1 VVFASPIFLFLFL
14 PLTLAAYFAFPRTW
28 RNAVLLI
35 ASLVFYAWGE
45 ARYLPLILGSVA
57 FNWVMGRAI
66 GGAADAQ
73 VRKRWLV
80 VAIIGNLAALAL
92 FKYANFAVAN
102 VNALAPILA
111 VTPLALAA
119 IPLPLGISFF
129 TFHAI
134 SYVVDVYKRNADAE
148 RSIPRFALY
157 ILLFPQLIAGPI
169 IRWRDIAAQLGTRE
183 QRIADFAYGARRFV
197 LGLGKKVLIANT
209 VGRAADAI
217 FGVPADELTTPLAWL
232 GLACYTLQIY
242 FDFSGYSDMA
252 IGLMRMFGFRILEN
266 FNYPY
271 IARSIREFWRRWHIS
286 LSNWFRDY
294 LYIPL
299 GGNQRGERRAYANL
313 VIVFLLCGL
322 WHGASWPF
330 VLWGAWHGAFLV
342 LERAGL
348 ETLLRRRGLVAQC
361 ISHSYAMLTVMG
373 GWVLFRCDTL
383 PHALGYYR
391 ALAGFAQGAP
401 AQHPVAQYFD
411 PLLAF
416 TLLIAI
422 VFATPLARRIGAWRD
437 AMATRTGLVAT
448 SVLGA
453 DVAWLAAVGM
463 MASTFLAA
471 GTYNPFIYFRF

>member
-14 PLTLAAYFAFPRTW
+14 PLTLAAYFAFPRRW
-28 RNAVLLI
+28 RNAVLLV
-35 ASLVFYAWGE
+35 ASLAFYAWGE
-45 ARYLPLILGSVA
+45 ARYLPLIVGSVV

-66 GGAADAQ
+66 GGTLATRT
-73 VRKRWLV
+73 RKRWLA
-80 VAIIGNLAALAL
+80 VAIFGNLAALAL
-92 FKYANFAVAN
+92 FKYANFAVSN
-102 VNALAPILA
+102 VNTLAPILA
-111 VTPLALAA
+111 ITPIAIAA

-134 SYVVDVYKRNADAE
+134 SYVVDVYKRNAESE
-148 RSIPRFALY
+148 RNMPRFALY

-169 IRWRDIAAQLGTRE
+169 IRWRDIASQLGTRE
-183 QRIADFAYGARRFV
+183 ARVADFAWGMRRFV

-209 VGRAADAI
+209 LGRTADAL
-217 FGVPADELTTPLAWL
+217 FGLPAGELTTPLAWL

-271 IARSIREFWRRWHIS
+271 VSRSIREFWRRWHIS

-294 LYIPL
+294 LYVPL
-299 GGNQRGERRAYANL
+299 GGNQRGKRRAYANL

-342 LERAGL
+342 AERAGL
-348 ETLLRRRGLVAQC
+348 DAALCRKGLVAH
-361 ISHSYAMLTVMG
+361 IASHLYALAVVMG

-383 PHALGYYR
+383 THAIDYFQ
-391 ALAGFAQGAP
+391 ALAGFAQGSP
-401 AQHPVAQYFD
+401 ARHPVAEYLD
-411 PLLAF
+411 PLVGF
-416 TLLIAI
+416 TLLVAALFSAPIA
-422 VFATPLARRIGAWRD
+422 PRIGAWRD
-437 AMATRTGLVAT
+437 RVAARPGAAATG
-448 SVLGA
+448 VLGA
-453 DVAWLAAVGM
+453 DVGWMAGVGV
-463 MASTFLAA
+463 MAGAFLAA

>member
-1 VVFASPIFLFLFL
+1 MVFASPLFLFLFL
-14 PLTLAAYFAFPRTW
+14 PLTLAAYFAVPTRW
-28 RNAVLLI
+28 RNGVLLV
-35 ASLVFYAWGE
+35 ASLSFYAWGE
-45 ARYLPLILGSVA
+45 APYLALVVGSVF
-57 FNWVMGRAI
+57 FNYAI
-66 GGAADAQ
+66 GGAIGRTPDPRT
-73 VRKRWLV
+73 RKRWLAAGV
-80 VAIIGNLAALAL
+80 TGNLTALAI

-102 VNALAPILA
+102 VNAIAPVLAI
-111 VTPLALAA
+111 TPLAVAA

-134 SYVVDVYKRNADAE
+134 SYVVDVYKRNAQAE
-148 RSIPRFALY
+148 RNLPRFALY

-169 IRWRDIAAQLGTRE
+169 IRWRDIAAQLPERP
-183 QRIADFAYGARRFV
+183 QRIADFSYGVRRFV

-209 VGRAADAI
+209 LGRTADQIFSLPAAD
-217 FGVPADELTTPLAWL
+217 LTTPLAWL
-232 GLACYTLQIY
+232 GLVCYTLQIY

-313 VIVFLLCGL
+313 VLVFLLCGL

-342 LERAGL
+342 VERAGL
-348 ETLLRRRGLVAQC
+348 DRVLRRIGPLTHA
-361 ISHSYAMLTVMG
+361 YAVLAVMG
-373 GWVLFRCDTL
+373 GWVLFRCETFT
-383 PHALGYYR
+383 HAASYYA
-391 ALAGFAQGAP
+391 ALAGFAHGDP
-401 AQHPVAQYFD
+401 ARHPLPEFANPFI
-411 PLLAF
+411 LS
-416 TLLIAI
+416 TLVVAI
-422 VFATPLARRIGAWRD
+422 VFSTPLARQIGRLRDRIAGRAGAIG
-437 AMATRTGLVAT
+437 TL
-448 SVLGA
+448 VLGA
-453 DVAWLAAVGM
+453 DLAWTSAVFIVSS
-463 MASTFLAA
+463 AFLAA